1 MSASFV
7 RFFVKLAQFIY
18 IMNGLETVDFE
29 INLTISKEK
38 VAISR
43 YVFLNHFVLPTVTNS
58 V

>member
-29 INLTISKEK
+29 INLTVSKEK

-43 YVFLNHFVLPTVTNS
+43 YVFLNHFV
-58 V
+58 